1 MRTIKII
8 LLSLS
13 FAVFVAFTLFNW
25 SDVDILLGPWSVLI
39 KKPVL
44 LLLAFLAGF
53 LPTYLMHIASRTTWR
68 RKLARAE
75 KAVTE
80 AVIDRAQP
88 VAVEPVSIARPG
100 ALP

>member
-13 FAVFVAFTLFNW
+13 FAVFVAFTVFNW
-25 SDVDILLGPWSVLI
+25 SDVDILLGPWSVMI

-53 LPTYLMHIASRTTWR
+53 APTYLLHIASRSNLR
-68 RKLARAE
+68 RKLARTE
-75 KAVTE
+75 K
-80 AVIDRAQP
+80 Q
-88 VAVEPVSIARPG
+88 VSEFTQAR
-100 ALP
+100 ALPHEGLTGK

>member
-25 SDVDILLGPWSVLI
+25 SDVDILLGPWSVMI

-53 LPTYLMHIASRTTWR
+53 LPTYLLHIASRGTLR
-68 RKLARAE
+68 RKLARSEKQVAE
-75 KAVTE
+75 ATQT
-80 AVIDRAQP
+80 R
-88 VAVEPVSIARPG
+88 
-100 ALP
+100 ALPAELPSAK

>member
-25 SDVDILLGPWSVLI
+25 SDVDIVLGPWSVMI

-53 LPTYLMHIASRTTWR
+53 LPTYLLHIASRSNLK
-68 RKLARAE
+68 RKLSRSEKQVAE
-75 KAVTE
+75 
-80 AVIDRAQP
+80 
-88 VAVEPVSIARPG
+88 VAHSR
-100 ALP
+100 ALPSEALSAK